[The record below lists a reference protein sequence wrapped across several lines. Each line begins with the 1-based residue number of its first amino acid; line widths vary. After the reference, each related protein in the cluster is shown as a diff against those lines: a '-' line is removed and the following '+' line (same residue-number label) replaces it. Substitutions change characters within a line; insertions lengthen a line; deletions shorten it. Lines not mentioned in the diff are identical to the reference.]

1 MSQAR
6 GSMSVTAEQALTPK
20 QARSKETQRKI
31 LEATLALLEDRHFEA
46 MTIADI
52 ANVAGMAV
60 GNFYKRFKNKEALLP
75 YLYAEYNQRFHVFTG
90 GIQNETTGE
99 PWQQVVEGT
108 VRFFSVNKGL
118 IRALHLHSR
127 LNPAL
132 VPDGSTKARSGLYL
146 ALEKLIT
153 KPGLDAEACNR
164 RARMASLAM
173 VSAITEA
180 IVYPDTTP
188 AAASGLNQG
197 MLVEELTELL
207 KAYSL

>member
-6 GSMSVTAEQALTPK
+6 GNMSVTKEQELTPK

-52 ANVAGMAV
+52 ASLAGMAV

-75 YLYAEYNQRFHVFTG
+75 HLYAEYNQRFQVFAESM
-90 GIQNETTGE
+90 QVETAGE
-99 PWQQVVEGT
+99 PWLQIVKGT
-108 VRFFSVNKGL
+108 VDFFSANKGL

-132 VPDGSTKARSGLYL
+132 VPDGSTKARGGLYR
-146 ALEKLIT
+146 ALEPLIT
-153 KPGLDAEACNR
+153 RRGLDSEACNR
-164 RARMASLAM
+164 RARIAALAM

-180 IVYPDTTP
+180 IVYPDMTP
-188 AAASGLNQG
+188 AATLGLEQS

-207 KAYSL
+207 KAYSQ

>member
-1 MSQAR
+1 MRQAR
-6 GSMSVTAEQALTPK
+6 GNMSVTKEQELTPK

-46 MTIADI
+46 MTIVDI
-52 ANVAGMAV
+52 ASLAGMAV

-75 YLYAEYNQRFHVFTG
+75 HLYAEYNQRFQVFAESM
-90 GIQNETTGE
+90 QVETAGE
-99 PWQQVVEGT
+99 PWLQIVKGT
-108 VRFFSVNKGL
+108 VDFFSANKGL

-132 VPDGSTKARSGLYL
+132 VPDGSTKARGGLYL
-146 ALEKLIT
+146 ALEPLIT
-153 KPGLDAEACNR
+153 RPGLDAEACNR
-164 RARMASLAM
+164 RARIAALAM

-180 IVYPDTTP
+180 IVYQDMTP
-188 AAASGLNQG
+188 AETLGLELG

-207 KAYSL
+207 KAYSQ

>member
-1 MSQAR
+1 MCLKCAPQYAAKNAFLSNADKNSQ
-6 GSMSVTAEQALTPK
+6 S
-20 QARSKETQRKI
+20 KI

-52 ANVAGMAV
+52 AKLAGMAV

-75 YLYAEYNQRFHVFTG
+75 HLYAEYNQRFRRFAEI
-90 GIQNETTGE
+90 IQVETTGE
-99 PWQQVVEGT
+99 PWRQIVEGT
-108 VRFFSVNKGL
+108 VHFFSANKGL

-132 VPDGSTKARSGLYL
+132 VPEGSTKARGGLYL
-146 ALEKLIT
+146 ALEPLIT
-153 KPGLDAEACNR
+153 KPGLDAEARNR
-164 RARMASLAM
+164 RARMAALAM

-180 IVYPDTTP
+180 IVYPDMTP
-188 AAASGLNQG
+188 AAASGLDQG

-207 KAYSL
+207 KAYSRVS